1 VIVPASATSAVVG
14 SAFCTGIVRFESMVD
29 TGQICRITF
38 AWNMRSTM
46 RRSMSVG
53 MPAPPEPSDSARISP
68 ASPVATALSQRAA
81 YSSLERS
88 TIFASVGF
96 AR

>member
-1 VIVPASATSAVVG
+1 
-14 SAFCTGIVRFESMVD
+14 M
-29 TGQICRITF
+29 TF

-68 ASPVATALSQRAA
+68 ASPVATAFSQRAA